1 MMKTKLFIAATVLFA
16 ASASATPLSGTDGSG
31 NPPVPGATTT
41 VDFDGQ
47 GNQTAA
53 SFTLG
58 GVTISGIGGDLRI
71 DNTFAGQYNG
81 RGDHYLDNNAGGT
94 NEIRFD
100 FGGTVS
106 AFAFNFG
113 ASDVLWT
120 LSAFDSSS
128 NLIESVN
135 APITHGSN
143 AGEYIGLADA
153 GIAYA
158 TLTASQGGDW
168 VFVENVTVAGE
179 NSNNVPEPATLALC
193 GLGLAAIARSRRKSK
208 A

>member
-1 MMKTKLFIAATVLFA
+1 MMKTKLFIAASVLFA

-31 NPPVPGATTT
+31 NPPVPGATAT
-41 VDFDGQ
+41 VDFEGQ

-71 DNTFAGQYNG
+71 DNSYAGQYNG
-81 RGDHYLDNNAGGT
+81 RGGYYLDNNMGDT

-120 LSAFDSSS
+120 LSAFDSSN
-128 NLIESVN
+128 NLIESVS
-135 APITHGSN
+135 APITHASN
-143 AGEYIGLADA
+143 AGDYIGLADA

-158 TLTASQGGDW
+158 TLTASEGGDW
-168 VFVENVTVAGE
+168 VFVENITVAGQGT
-179 NSNNVPEPATLALC
+179 NNVPEPATLALC